1 MFRSALISSFVV
13 PSASDLFN
21 KISFT
26 FCLELKFISPLILIY
41 TSLWNSKSNWFPSS
55 PSTIFSFK
63 VIASNSQSFQPEWL
77 YFCSLFCYITQ
88 YPFYLPCSISFL
100 LCKFVYFSFLPLSV
114 SAVTCHHVWS
124 MIQISPVKSRS
135 SRILTDVH
143 HIPANDIPQ
152 SMNGRNSR
160 SVQKPAYLKVVSALN
175 DLKAACSIAA

>member
-1 MFRSALISSFVV
+1 MSLTCSIKFALH
-13 PSASDLFN
+13 
-21 KISFT
+21 

-55 PSTIFSFK
+55 PSTIISY

-77 YFCSLFCYITQ
+77 YFCSLFCYIIQ

-100 LCKFVYFSFLPLSV
+100 LCKFVCFSFLPLSV

-124 MIQISPVKSRS
+124 MIHISPVKSRS

-143 HIPANDIPQ
+143 HILANDIPQ
-152 SMNGRNSR
+152 SMNGRSSN

-175 DLKAACSIAA
+175 DLKAAFSIAT